1 MAKNTKTVRKAFEY
15 RSCDDFAAYLNHMAR
30 QGWHFKEWRAGLV
43 FEKGDPE
50 ESTYTVEVFSGA
62 SEYDTRP
69 EPNTKEFAEY
79 CGAAGWQF
87 IDSTRKFVVF
97 KRVREDAVPIMTDE
111 ERLDSIASATRKE
124 IWHPV
129 FYSGIWVVLRILNFS
144 TSFRREIYSDI
155 SLMFTAVFCL
165 MFVAALLRC
174 GQFYLWQRGC
184 QKRLEEGKHLF
195 FGKGRQTF
203 SQRWYLWLDFAL
215 LLGMLLVLVHE
226 GQTVLALIP
235 LIMVAIILIPAFF
248 MAKKRPDSATTQVTG
263 ILSGAVGVLVVI
275 CLTFF
280 LVVRESEKE
289 KIPPQP
295 PLTYADMGI
304 DLELVEISAN
314 QQQQSIFGSW
324 QYFNLDYGHDYLYYQ
339 IFSADSDWVLNKLW
353 EEETDGK
360 VNETRY
366 DCTGAWGAEEAFRN
380 NAGNYLV
387 RYEDAIWVI
396 CPSLEEPLNQ
406 EQIDTIISALK
417 EG

>member
-79 CGAAGWQF
+79 CEAAGWQF

-144 TSFRREIYSDI
+144 TSFRREIFSDI

-174 GQFYLWQRGC
+174 GQFYLWQRSC
-184 QKRLEEGKHLF
+184 KKRLEEGKHLF

-280 LVVRESEKE
+280 FVVRESEKE

-304 DLELVEISAN
+304 DLELVEISAT
-314 QQQQSIFGSW
+314 QQQQSIFGAW
-324 QYFNLDYGHDYLYYQ
+324 QYFSLDYGHDYLYYQ
-339 IFSADSDWVLNKLW
+339 IFFADSDWVLNRLW

-366 DCTGAWGAEEAFRN
+366 DCTDAWGAEEAFRN

-387 RYEDAIWVI
+387 RYEDAFWVI
-396 CPSLEEPLNQ
+396 SYSLEEPLNQ
-406 EQIDTIISALK
+406 EQIDTIIAALK

>member
-1 MAKNTKTVRKAFEY
+1 MAKNRKTVRKAFEY

-43 FEKGDPE
+43 FEKGEPE
-50 ESTYTVEVFSGA
+50 EAVYAVEVFSGA

-69 EPNTKEFAEY
+69 EPNTREFAEY
-79 CGAAGWQF
+79 CEAAGWQF

-97 KRVREDAVPIMTDE
+97 KQVREDAVPIMTDE
-111 ERLDSIASATRKE
+111 ERLDSIASAIRKE
-124 IWHPV
+124 IWQPV
-129 FYSGIWVVLRILNFS
+129 FFSGIWVVLRILNFS
-144 TSFRREIYSDI
+144 TSFRREIFSDI
-155 SLMFTAVFCL
+155 SLMFTAVFGL

-174 GQFYLWQRGC
+174 GQFYLWKSRC

-203 SQRWYLWLDFAL
+203 AQRWYLWLDFAL
-215 LLGMLLVLVHE
+215 LLVMLLVLVRK
-226 GQTVLALIP
+226 GQTLLALIP

-248 MAKKRPDSATTQVTG
+248 MAKKRPDSTTIQATGV
-263 ILSGAVGVLVVI
+263 LSGTVSVLVVI
-275 CLTFF
+275 CLSFF
-280 LVVRESEKE
+280 LVARESEKE
-289 KIPPQP
+289 KILPQP
-295 PLTYADMGI
+295 PLTYAEMGI
-304 DLELVEISAN
+304 DLELVEISAT

-324 QYFNLDYGHDYLYYQ
+324 QYFSLDYGHDYLYYQ
-339 IFSADSDWVLNKLW
+339 IFSADSDWVLNRLW

-387 RYEDAIWVI
+387 RYEDAFWVI